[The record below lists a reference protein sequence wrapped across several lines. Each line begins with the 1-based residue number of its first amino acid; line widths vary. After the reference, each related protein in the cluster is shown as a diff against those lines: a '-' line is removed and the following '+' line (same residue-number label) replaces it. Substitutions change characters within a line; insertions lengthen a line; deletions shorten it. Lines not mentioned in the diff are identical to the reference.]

1 MTLADPLE
9 DSFARTW
16 RMVAV
21 AKLRAQSTSLV
32 VLVILFAAWL
42 VWLVLGR
49 VSIYASSQQAHFE
62 ADHFPQPIQAAVDGV
77 VVMCNLSLSQRV
89 HEHEVLLSLDARTYE
104 LQLLEAQANLRSDET
119 AIVSLESEIGA
130 QQKARDAIARLVN
143 DSQRVGNARVAV
155 SQTAERFQQK
165 EADVLKKLNEKEL
178 ASKLDQLHAESQNE
192 TTHAQVAASS
202 AEAKQATSLQV
213 ATLYDRDVQISA
225 LNKLLTDAQSRR
237 DVLLANIETT
247 TYEVERRRVRAT
259 ASGTLADISP
269 CVAGMT
275 VTPDRKLATL
285 LPDSKVRVAAWF
297 KPEDAVG
304 RVQIGQSATLRVD
317 NFPWTQFGTVG
328 ATVERV
334 GSEPRDGL
342 VRVELAVTNPNPSI
356 PIMHG
361 LTGVTEI
368 QIERISPFQLLLRTI
383 GERLSP
389 TRSSPDPSGSSSA
402 TGSQG

>member
-1 MTLADPLE
+1 
-9 DSFARTW
+9 
-16 RMVAV
+16 MVAV
-21 AKLRAQSTSLV
+21 ARLRSQSSSLAVLV
-32 VLVILFAAWL
+32 VLFSAWV
-42 VWLVLGR
+42 VWLVFGR
-49 VSIYASSQQAHFE
+49 VSIYASSQEAHFE

-104 LQLLEAQANLRSDET
+104 LQLLEAQANLKSDET
-119 AIVSLESEIGA
+119 AIAALQNEIAA
-130 QQKARDAIARLVN
+130 QEKARDAIARLVG
-143 DSQRVGNARVAV
+143 DSERVGHARVAI

-165 EADVLKKLNEKEL
+165 EAEVLKKLNEKEL
-178 ASKLDQLHAESQNE
+178 ASKLDQLHAESENE
-192 TTHAQVAASS
+192 TTRAQVVASS

-213 ATLYDRDVQISA
+213 ATLFDRDVQISA
-225 LNKLLTDAQSRR
+225 LNKVLTDAQSRH
-237 DVLLANIETT
+237 DVLLANIETIN
-247 TYEVERRRVRAT
+247 YEVERRRVRAT
-259 ASGTLADISP
+259 APGTLVDISP

-285 LPDSKVRVAAWF
+285 LPDSRVRVAAWF

-304 RVQIGQSATLRVD
+304 RVKIGQAATLRVD

-342 VRVELAVTNPNPSI
+342 VRVELAVTSPNPSI

-361 LTGVTEI
+361 LTAVTEI
-368 QIERISPFQLLLRTI
+368 QVERISPFQLLLRTI
-383 GERLSP
+383 GERIAP
-389 TRSSPDPSGSSSA
+389 TGSSLDSSRKPA
-402 TGSQG
+402 VAGSEG